1 MKVISIFGTRP
12 EAIKMA
18 PIIEALAAD
27 ARFESKVCVTGQ
39 HRQMLDQTLSLF
51 GIRPDFDLDIM
62 QSSQGLNDIVAKT
75 MSGLTRIFEEY
86 EPDYAL
92 VQGDTTTAMASAL
105 AAFYHHV
112 KVGHVEAGLRTGNLL
127 APWPEEANRRL
138 VSVLTQLHFA
148 PTKAAKDNLLREGVL
163 ESRVFV
169 TGNSVIDALLSTVA
183 RIEKSD
189 ELQAQCQNALPKQL
203 DPSKRLIL
211 VTGHR
216 RESFGAGLE
225 RVFSS
230 IGTIAKNNDV
240 QVLYPVHLN
249 PNVQEAAHHTLSG
262 IENVFLTQPLDYLV
276 FVYAMTQAYFIIT
289 DSGGIQEEAPAL
301 GKPLLI
307 TREVTERPEAVLA
320 GTGLLVGTDPH
331 RLIHEAGRLLSDS
344 AVYESMSRR
353 HNAFGDGHAA
363 QHILEALNN
372 A

>member
-1 MKVISIFGTRP
+1 
-12 EAIKMA
+12 MA
-18 PIIEALAAD
+18 PIVAALEAD
-27 ARFESKVCVTGQ
+27 PNFESKVCVTGQ
-39 HRQMLDQTLSLF
+39 HRQMLHQTLSLF
-51 GIRPDFDLDIM
+51 EIQPDFDLDIM
-62 QSSQGLNDIVAKT
+62 RSSQDLNDIVAKT
-75 MSGLTRIFEEY
+75 MAGLTGVFMDHK
-86 EPDYAL
+86 PDYAL

-138 VSVLTQLHFA
+138 VSVLTHLHFA

-163 ESRVFV
+163 ESRIFV
-169 TGNSVIDALLSTVA
+169 TGNSVIDALLATVA
-183 RIEKSD
+183 RIEKNEDLKGRCRS
-189 ELQAQCQNALPKQL
+189 ELPEGL

-230 IGTIAKNNDV
+230 IATIARNNDV

-249 PNVQEAAHHTLSG
+249 PNVHEAAHHMLSG
-262 IENVFLTQPLDYLV
+262 IENVFLAEPLDYQA
-276 FVYAMTQAYFIIT
+276 FVYAMMQAYFIIT

-331 RLIHEAGRLLSDS
+331 RLVHEAGRLLND
-344 AVYESMSRR
+344 ADFYKAMSRR

-363 QHILEALNN
+363 HHILEALKN